1 MVVEVEATAYGMVLV
16 EGGVEEGETQ
26 VGGQTC
32 RVGSAD
38 AEGNALVGAGL
49 HAVAEGGSGN
59 REMLLGLEDMDG
71 VAATEEDFFAHS
83 GEENLQAGFVVFP
96 YGDGEAGEVAAVE
109 GDHAGLENP

>member
-49 HAVAEGGSGN
+49 HAVAEAS
-59 REMLLGLEDMDG
+59 LLISVDYFCSIEFNSKTAGIKSTNNDKYKNFKGKHEHKSKLNPALIEACAG
-71 VAATEEDFFAHS
+71 V
-83 GEENLQAGFVVFP
+83 
-96 YGDGEAGEVAAVE
+96 
-109 GDHAGLENP
+109 